1 MKQLVRRLVRLLVER
16 QVRQA
21 QLSGDREAE
30 WGSDAHISDLEK
42 RAADA
47 SYWKDKHPRG
57 SERRGHYRT
66 ILGHL
71 KRELYSANKKK
82 IKLNEKDK
90 IHEGG
95 AAGHLQHLYENLE
108 LTFGEIKEVIQNAAE
123 GKLEKATEKL
133 DGMNLVF
140 TYNLSEGSLKA
151 ARTGSD
157 IPRGGMDA
165 ITLAEKFFGRGNV
178 ELAFTTAFKVLDEAL
193 SSLSEDLKET
203 IFGPN
208 GNRWYS
214 MEIIYASDPNTIN
227 YDSNNI
233 VFHGWPIFELDENGK
248 VVGVDDNE
256 GMDALASSIKRM
268 QASIKTDD
276 WNVRGPSLVN
286 MQEISDGTIVQ
297 NALQRINEIMSTA
310 GVSDNDTVYDYLR
323 ELMREHVEELNL
335 PPELT
340 DAVIE
345 RAITAPGAPGV
356 PALKKMVPEEQKE
369 MKQIISSFI
378 LSSEALLKSMV
389 QPIEQTITD
398 FAVEVLRGIKS
409 TLIDNSDDE
418 VMRLQ
423 GQVSKAINA
432 IKSSGNQIAMDV
444 LQKEMARLKSVD
456 NVSSAMEGIVF
467 FYKGQAYKFTGA
479 FAPAHQI
486 LSLFKYGRKGVPKM
500 DIEETLAHQVM
511 LRLIKEGG
519 NAFDDVEPITLEDLN
534 NTWSSI
540 QDDLTSLGCHDIKM
554 IGSTGKKANSGDV
567 DLAAECD
574 ISRDELFDEVLSLYG
589 DDNSARKVGSNIVS
603 IRYPVKTSSGKLT
616 GKFAQ
621 VDVMIGKPSY
631 LSWSRFGTTPEKGHE
646 DYSPVKGVVRNM
658 LFSNINRA
666 LAGKT
671 FPGIQTDLDRTLYVV
686 DFDLGLFKVSQTK
699 RSKDPSKPLKTWKT
713 LDKEF
718 ISDDP
723 EQIVKTMFGKE
734 YSASRLRRF
743 EDVVEAIQASSV
755 LKPMAN
761 QIMTEFLSDIKE
773 FASKRPHAI
782 GENPQE
788 TIEYIENIVA
798 NM

>member
-1 MKQLVRRLVRLLVER
+1 MEQLVRRLVRLLVER
-16 QVRQA
+16 QARQA
-21 QLSGDREAE
+21 QLSGNREAE
-30 WGSDAHISDLEK
+30 WGSDDHISDLEA

-47 SYWKDKHPRG
+47 AYWKDKHPRG
-57 SERRGHYRT
+57 SERRGHYRN
-66 ILGHL
+66 ILGQL
-71 KRELYSANKKK
+71 KRELHSANKKK

-157 IPRGGMDA
+157 IPKGGMDA
-165 ITLAEKFFGRGNV
+165 TTLAEKFFGRGNV

-193 SSLSEDLKET
+193 SSLSGDLKET

-248 VVGVDDNE
+248 VVGVDDND
-256 GMDALASSIKRM
+256 GMDALASSIARM
-268 QASIKTDD
+268 QKSIKTDD

-286 MQEISDGTIVQ
+286 MQKISDGTIVQ
-297 NALQRINEIMSTA
+297 NALQRIDEIMSTA
-310 GVSDNDTVYDYLR
+310 GVSDNNTVYDYLR

-335 PPELT
+335 PPEIT

-356 PALKKMVPEEQKE
+356 PALKKMVPEKQKE

-423 GQVSKAINA
+423 GQVGKAINA
-432 IKSSGNQIAMDV
+432 IESSGNQIAMDV

-500 DIEETLAHQVM
+500 DIEESLSRQIM

-519 NAFDDVEPITLEDLN
+519 DAFDDVEPISLEDLN

-554 IGSTGKKANSGDV
+554 IGSTGKKAISGDV

-574 ISRDELFDEVLSLYG
+574 ISRDELFDEVSNLYG
-589 DDNSARKVGSNIVS
+589 VDSVRKVGSNIVS

-621 VDVMIGKPSY
+621 VDVMIGKTSY
-631 LSWSRFGTTPEKGHE
+631 LSWSRFGTTPEKGHK
-646 DYSPVKGVVRNM
+646 DYSSVKGVVRNM

-699 RSKDPSKPLKTWKT
+699 RSKDPSKPLKSWKT

-723 EQIVKTMFGKE
+723 EKIVKTMFGKE
-734 YSASRLRRF
+734 YNASSLRRF
-743 EDVVEAIQASSV
+743 EDVVDAIQTSSV
-755 LKPMAN
+755 LKPMAR
-761 QIMTEFLSDIKE
+761 QIMAEFLSNIKE

-788 TIEYIENIVA
+788 TIAYIENIVD
-798 NM
+798 NI